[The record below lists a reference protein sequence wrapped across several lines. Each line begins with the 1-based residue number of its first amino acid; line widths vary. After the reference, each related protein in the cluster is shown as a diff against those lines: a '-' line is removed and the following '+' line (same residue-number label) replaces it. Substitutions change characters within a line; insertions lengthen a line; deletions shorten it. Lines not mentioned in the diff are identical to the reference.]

1 MHNST
6 NVERIRAAADVY
18 FRNKLNAGLYS
29 GYFLYFLENALDINL
44 GYDPLRKEFFLQAM
58 ISVLKDMASQ
68 GKFDK
73 MTPFLSLKA
82 EKEKE
87 QFRRMMAKKFGVD
100 TKEMAAEL
108 RTIADALDETLEF
121 QRLIGGRSR
130 TEDTEDRILSRL
142 ADLRFRGEKVDG
154 LLDDTTR
161 LPPPPQQRPASRD
174 TLRRTTRSINLS
186 GMHNGQSDPRAYG
199 RCTTERLPLGRHY
212 SEDDVPIEIARPTST
227 QPARSRTPQP
237 IRPMTIQ
244 PARAMTPQPTP
255 TNNLHF
261 RGSNGRHH
269 SQPPYAR
276 SPAHTSIVAR
286 CSQERRGSRPPPPQ
300 RLYEVPDP
308 PETYSLNVPPEL
320 DPNPYYRD
328 QAESPSERVSRRDR
342 VPRATAEER
351 RGRREK
357 REEPDACLNRH
368 ETIYQND
375 STIIDCEY
383 DSTIIDREYDPDKD
397 EDAESIG
404 SLDHVQPIAPLRI
417 FKPQSRVTWNG
428 TFSG

>member
-1 MHNST
+1 MNNST

-18 FRNKLNAGLYS
+18 VRNKLNAGLHP
-29 GYFLYFLENALDINL
+29 GYLLYVLEAALDINL
-44 GYDPLRKEFFLQAM
+44 SYDPLRVELFCNAAVC
-58 ISVLKDMASQ
+58 VLEDMASQ
-68 GKFDK
+68 GKLEK
-73 MTPFLSLKA
+73 MTPFLSCNA
-82 EKEKE
+82 EREKE
-87 QFRRMMAKKFGVD
+87 QFRRMVAKKFGVD

-130 TEDTEDRILSRL
+130 IEDTEDRILSRL
-142 ADLRFRGEKVDG
+142 ADLRLRGEKADG
-154 LLDDTTR
+154 LLDDSPR

-186 GMHNGQSDPRAYG
+186 GLHNGQSDPRSYG
-199 RCTTERLPLGRHY
+199 RCTVERLPLGRHY
-212 SEDDVPIEIARPTST
+212 SENGAPNEIARPTST

-255 TNNLHF
+255 TENFYL

-286 CSQERRGSRPPPPQ
+286 GSQERRGSRPPPSQ

-328 QAESPSERVSRRDR
+328 QAESPSERFSRRDR
-342 VPRATAEER
+342 VPRVATEER
-351 RGRREK
+351 RGRRER
-357 REEPDACLNRH
+357 REE
-368 ETIYQND
+368 T
-375 STIIDCEY
+375 
-383 DSTIIDREYDPDKD
+383 
-397 EDAESIG
+397 
-404 SLDHVQPIAPLRI
+404 
-417 FKPQSRVTWNG
+417 
-428 TFSG
+428 

>member
-1 MHNST
+1 
-6 NVERIRAAADVY
+6 
-18 FRNKLNAGLYS
+18 
-29 GYFLYFLENALDINL
+29 
-44 GYDPLRKEFFLQAM
+44 
-58 ISVLKDMASQ
+58 
-68 GKFDK
+68 
-73 MTPFLSLKA
+73 
-82 EKEKE
+82 
-87 QFRRMMAKKFGVD
+87 MMAKKFGVD

-108 RTIADALDETLEF
+108 RTIADALDETLEL

-154 LLDDTTR
+154 LLDDSPR
-161 LPPPPQQRPASRD
+161 LSAPPQQRPASRD
-174 TLRRTTRSINLS
+174 TLRRTSRSINLS
-186 GMHNGQSDPRAYG
+186 GMHNEQSDPRAYG

-212 SEDDVPIEIARPTST
+212 SEADVPNETARSTST

-237 IRPMTIQ
+237 IRLMTIQ
-244 PARAMTPQPTP
+244 PARTMTPQPTP
-255 TNNLHF
+255 TNTLYF

-276 SPAHTSIVAR
+276 SPAHMSIVAR
-286 CSQERRGSRPPPPQ
+286 GSQERRGSRPPPQ

-342 VPRATAEER
+342 VPRVAAEER

-357 REEPDACLNRH
+357 REEPDAWLNRH
-368 ETIYQND
+368 ETIYQN
-375 STIIDCEY
+375 